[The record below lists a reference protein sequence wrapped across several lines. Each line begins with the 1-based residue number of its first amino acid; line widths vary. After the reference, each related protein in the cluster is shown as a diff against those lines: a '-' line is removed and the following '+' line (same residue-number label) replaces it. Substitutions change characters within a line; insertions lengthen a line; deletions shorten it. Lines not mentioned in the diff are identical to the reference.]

1 MRAPLFYKEKPIF
14 GLDIGRSTVKATQL
28 ASGKHGP
35 ELVGYG
41 YADFDPGAIE
51 DGVITKPDKIAKV
64 LKPLVEDIVVG
75 SLTTDR
81 AYTSIPTSHI
91 FSRII
96 ELTGVE
102 DADLENAVKLEAQQ
116 YVPLAEDEMYLD
128 FTVLEHDDDGKT
140 RIYMVAAPRNII
152 DSYID
157 LFKEVGLEIYGTEP
171 SLLSIVRAV
180 NNAYQNQKA
189 KIIIDFGSTSS
200 DLAIYDQSLQLTS
213 TIATGGNQITDTI
226 AETLDVDKDKANEI
240 KSRYGISKS
249 KWQEQLA
256 SALSPTLSSLASEI
270 QKLLRYHHERTHEGA
285 SIEQVVIVGG
295 GANLPGLDDFLAHLT
310 GLEVDTCN
318 PWDNIKVKP
327 LQPPHK
333 LETTLYTTAVG
344 LALQELD
351 K

>member
-14 GLDIGRSTVKATQL
+14 GLDIGQSTVKATQL
-28 ASGKHGP
+28 RGGKQGA

-41 YADFDPGAIE
+41 YAEFDPSAIE
-51 DGVITKPDKIAKV
+51 DGVITKPEKIAKV
-64 LKPLVEDIVVG
+64 LRPLVNEIVVG
-75 SLTTDR
+75 KLTTDR
-81 AYTSIPTSHI
+81 VHTSIPTSRI

-96 ELTGVE
+96 ELSGIE
-102 DADLENAVKLEAQQ
+102 DTDLEDAVKLEAQQ
-116 YVPLAEDEMYLD
+116 YVPLNEDEMYLD
-128 FTVLEHDDDGKT
+128 FTILEHTDDDKT
-140 RIYMVAAPRNII
+140 RVYMVAAPRNII
-152 DSYID
+152 DSYIE
-157 LFKEVGLEIYGTEP
+157 LFNEVGLEIYGTEP

-180 NNAYQNQKA
+180 NNAYQNEKA
-189 KIIIDFGSTSS
+189 KIIIDFGSNSS

-213 TIATGGNQITDTI
+213 TVATGGNQITQTI

-249 KWQEQLA
+249 KWQEELA

-270 QKLLRYHHERTHEGA
+270 QKLLRYHHERHDDGA
-285 SIEQVVIVGG
+285 DIEQVVIVGG

-310 GLEVDTCN
+310 GLDVDTCN
-318 PWDNIKVKP
+318 PWDNIGVKP

-344 LALQELD
+344 LALKELD
-351 K
+351 Q